1 LTAFVGTLVSLLT
14 TSDSVFCA
22 SVYILVKIVIAAVK
36 GVQLAKLISSQD
48 FLPFTAFSGSFAS
61 NEKETIFRLKNIPEG
76 YSSLPKYLDIE
87 NLSYRDEVL
96 GYISGNQLEID
107 CILL

>member
-1 LTAFVGTLVSLLT
+1 
-14 TSDSVFCA
+14 VFCA

-61 NEKETIFRLKNIPEG
+61 NEKET
-76 YSSLPKYLDIE
+76 SL
-87 NLSYRDEVL
+87 
-96 GYISGNQLEID
+96 G
-107 CILL
+107 